1 MAKQKLARISITLPE
16 STLQALDQKIVEQHY
31 ESRSQAILDM
41 INRYLIDDLVAH
53 DEVMVGTLTLVY
65 DVSLKPLRSQLVDL
79 QQQYLE
85 QVISSLHIQ
94 LDDEKV
100 LQVMLMQGVSSDLKE
115 ISEQFIALQQQHL
128 DYEESTIFPLLRR
141 SLTEDDWRHLEHNWM
156 HMTEDDP
163 LFGREVKERYQDLAA
178 QLLSA

>member
-1 MAKQKLARISITLPE
+1 VYVPDCIYSNPHSTRNTAVAKQKLARMSITLPE
-16 STLQALDQKIVEQHY
+16 STLQALDQKIVEQQY
-31 ESRSQAILDM
+31 ESRSQAIVDM

-115 ISEQFIALQQQHL
+115 IGEQFIALKGVL
-128 DYEESTIFPLLRR
+128 KG
-141 SLTEDDWRHLEHNWM
+141 HLELMDAVMPPIPQN
-156 HMTEDDP
+156 TNK
-163 LFGREVKERYQDLAA
+163 GV
-178 QLLSA
+178 LS